1 MHAEKYFNKMRFTN
15 IKIRNLTFKNP
26 LILASGTFGWGDK
39 FIEVANKMGGIV
51 TKGLTI
57 EPRSGNPPPRIYET
71 TAGMLNSVGLENPG
85 VEKFCQE
92 ILPRLERLKT
102 NLIVNIAG
110 NSPQEYELL
119 AKKLYHD
126 QISAL
131 EINLSCPNIS
141 KKSCEK
147 MIGQDPKLT
156 YEVVNSVRK
165 VTSKVIITKLTA
177 NFIDPLLTAQAA
189 VDAGTDAICL
199 INSLYGIAFDIT
211 TGNPILGGISGGL
224 SGPAI
229 KPFAVYCVW
238 HVSQRL
244 KIPIIGCGGITSG
257 KDVFEYLW
265 AGSVLVEIGSAN
277 LRDPFIGLDI
287 LKEIDIMRRNGNR
300 K

>member
-1 MHAEKYFNKMRFTN
+1 MHAENYLNKMRFTN
-15 IKIRNLTFKNP
+15 IKIGNLTFKNP

-57 EPRSGNPPPRIYET
+57 EPRSGNSPPRIYET
-71 TAGMLNSVGLENPG
+71 TAGILNSVGLENPG

-92 ILPRLERLKT
+92 ILPRLKCLKT

-110 NSPQEYELL
+110 NSPQEYEIL
-119 AKKLYHD
+119 AKKLSHD
-126 QISAL
+126 HISAL

-141 KKSCEK
+141 KKRCEK
-147 MIGQDPKLT
+147 MIGQDPKMT
-156 YEVVNSVRK
+156 YKAINAVRK

-177 NFIDPLLTAQAA
+177 NFIDPLITAQAA

-211 TGNPILGGISGGL
+211 TGKPVLGGISGGL

-244 KIPIIGCGGITSG
+244 KVPIIGCGGITSG
-257 KDVFEYLW
+257 KDVLEYLW

-287 LKEIDIMRRNGNR
+287 LKEIDTMKRNGNR